1 MGITVV
7 DHPLGRHYLSILR
20 DASTGTEEFARATRR
35 LTRILVV
42 EATSGLPLDEYRL
55 RTPLA
60 PATGYRPARS
70 VVAVAVIR
78 AGLGMLEAVTE
89 VVPDVAVGYVVIQR
103 DEETARPEEYYT
115 KLPEVTGRAV
125 LVLEPML
132 ATGGSLGRAV
142 DLVKEA
148 GATDITALCA
158 VAAPEGVASMERA
171 HPDVR
176 VVVAAVDSH
185 LDHRHYIVPG
195 LGDMGDRLFGT
206 P

>member
-20 DASTGTEEFARATRR
+20 DASTGTEEFVRATRR
-35 LTRILVV
+35 LTRILLV
-42 EATSGLPLDEYRL
+42 EATAGLPLDEYRL

-60 PATGYRPARS
+60 PASGYRLARP

-89 VVPDVAVGYVVIQR
+89 MAPDLAVGYVVIQR

-132 ATGGSLGRAV
+132 ATGGSLRRAV

-158 VAAPEGVASMERA
+158 VAAPEGVASMEHA

-176 VVVAAVDSH
+176 VFVAAVDSH
-185 LDHRHYIVPG
+185 LDDRHYIVPG

-206 P
+206 L